1 MTDDI
6 LTDDILDALPRFFRV
21 VIEHSAV
28 RISAYNYTDIDNMP
42 GGVEDRYDN
51 VNDLPD
57 WIAKKLAVLSMID
70 PDEHPTPNIKGV
82 GRRIN
87 RSVYWIYY

>member
-1 MTDDI
+1 MTDD
-6 LTDDILDALPRFFRV
+6 TDEL
-21 VIEHSAV
+21 IESHLRIYINPITRAV
-28 RISAYNYTDIDNMP
+28 DV
-42 GGVEDRYDN
+42 GRYDFTDF
-51 VNDLPD
+51 VNLPEGVLSRYSKVDDLPD

-70 PDEHPTPNIKGV
+70 PDDHPTPNIKGV